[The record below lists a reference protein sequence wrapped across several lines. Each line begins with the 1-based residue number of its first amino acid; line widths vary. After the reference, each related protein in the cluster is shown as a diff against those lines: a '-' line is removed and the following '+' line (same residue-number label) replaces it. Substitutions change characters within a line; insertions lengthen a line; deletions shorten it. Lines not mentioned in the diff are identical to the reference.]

1 MTGASD
7 LVIQTRKMRN
17 VMGNQYSILV
27 RCIGELLLIRKASEP
42 SLRSRADIVTSLPES
57 SCQSEINIFIKV
69 QAGSGV

>member
-1 MTGASD
+1 
-7 LVIQTRKMRN
+7 
-17 VMGNQYSILV
+17 MGNQYSILV